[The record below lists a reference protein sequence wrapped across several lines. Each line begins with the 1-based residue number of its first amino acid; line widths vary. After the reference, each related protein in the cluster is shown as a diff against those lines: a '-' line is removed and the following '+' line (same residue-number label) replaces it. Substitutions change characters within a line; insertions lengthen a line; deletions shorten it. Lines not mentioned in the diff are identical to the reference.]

1 MVEETLPGPS
11 EQPSTDPARTD
22 PGTAP
27 ASLRPPEELS
37 RTLHGLNNALHGMS
51 LRLVLLRNDPETMAK
66 HEATVE
72 ALRRGIRAAAEEI
85 DRLEALLAETPP
97 EK

>member
-1 MVEETLPGPS
+1 MVDDTLPGPS
-11 EQPSTDPARTD
+11 ERLSTEGDL
-22 PGTAP
+22 
-27 ASLRPPEELS
+27 ASERSMTELS

-66 HEATVE
+66 HSATVE

-85 DRLEALLAETPP
+85 DRLEALLGEKSP
-97 EK
+97 ER